1 MFLLVYVHS
10 RMHDDT
16 DTFVRGLLCRQELLD
31 FVNEN
36 FMCFLGSINKPEA
49 FAFAQSLGIT
59 GDSIPFPTPHTLM
72 TQSSPWVLHFVYCM
86 LLFPPFFSTQ
96 ASPPAFPWLGVVH
109 QAASSAPLEVLQW
122 KEGVT
127 GDV

>member
-59 GDSIPFPTPHTLM
+59 VDSIPFPTPHTLM
-72 TQSSPWVLHFVYCM
+72 TQSSPWALHFSYCM
-86 LLFPPFFSTQ
+86 ILFPPFFSTQ
-96 ASPPAFPWLGVVH
+96 ASLPSVPLAGSGPPSGVFCTPGGPAVERR
-109 QAASSAPLEVLQW
+109 S
-122 KEGVT
+122 
-127 GDV
+127 DR